1 MNTSNQSKIGILVAV
16 IFVAMILLFSST
28 FTVNEREMGLVL
40 QFGKPVKSINEPGL
54 YFKVPFVQEV
64 RHVPRTLQFWAS
76 SENDVLVDLPTK
88 DGKKIEVSL
97 WAIWRINDPEKFVRV
112 MQTVDRAEQQIRTRV
127 RAGMR
132 DVITKYDLDEV
143 VRSNTERELPTGFG
157 FAGLDGSRETQKKLD
172 ETVPLL
178 GGEGSGSID
187 RGREEIMEEVR
198 TVLQQRLT
206 GSDSGDAESE
216 EFVDR
221 GIELVDAGISNISYV
236 KSVREKS
243 FAQLNAGMDSI
254 ATTYEKEGEEEKQKV
269 INETEAEVQKII
281 GEGEEQSK
289 RLRGEVEA
297 EIIKAYAEALKETG
311 DFYTFLKTL
320 EVYEAAMT
328 DNTQLIL
335 TTDSDL
341 FRMLKSVQ
349 PEQKQKPSDDR

>member
-1 MNTSNQSKIGILVAV
+1 MSASNQSKIGILVA
-16 IFVAMILLFSST
+16 IGFVAIVLLFSSV
-28 FTVNEREMGLVL
+28 FTINEREMGLVL
-40 QFGKPVKSINEPGL
+40 QFGKPVKSITDPGL

-64 RHVPRTLQFWAS
+64 RKVPRTLQFWAS
-76 SENDVLVDLPTK
+76 SENDVLVDLPTN

-143 VRSNTERELPTGFG
+143 VRSTDRELPTGFG
-157 FAGLDGSRETQKKLD
+157 FAGLDDSRETQQKLD
-172 ETVPLL
+172 QTVPMLA
-178 GGEGSGSID
+178 GEAPSNID
-187 RGREEIMEEVR
+187 RGREAILEEVR
-198 TVLQQRLT
+198 TVLQQRLV
-206 GSDSGDAESE
+206 GGDGVDVESDER
-216 EFVDR
+216 VDR

-297 EIIKAYAEALKETG
+297 EIIRDYAEALKKTG

-328 DNTQLIL
+328 SDTQLIL
-335 TTDSDL
+335 TTDNDL

-349 PEQKQKPSDDR
+349 PSKKQQKE